1 MTTLL
6 AAAGLWQLGPLHY
19 DANQRQLS
27 NADQQ
32 LYLEPRQHQLL
43 LCLLQD
49 AGQVVSRDTLIAQ
62 VWQGRIVSDSAINR
76 AVSMLRKALASLDQ
90 HTDYIETVPK
100 LGYRLSAAG
109 NASPGTGAVA
119 AVPHV
124 LTAAPVAR
132 RQRVYALLL
141 LPMLAAIAAI
151 TWWLSVK
158 EAPHIKAGRVAPQSS
173 FNGVESQLS
182 INNAATALLYQRQ
195 ADSGHQQIWL
205 HTITDKSH
213 RVLTP
218 AEQDSRNAAISPDGS
233 QFAYVRLAAGACQL
247 MLRPILPQPT
257 TEQQTTSRLL
267 QDCPTDNTPFLSW
280 HPDGKTLYFRQRTDK
295 TQPYQIYQLHIA
307 SASVR
312 QLTLPPANYTGQG
325 DIAVA
330 ASAQQVALLRYLTAD
345 SSELLLLDPDSGSI
359 IQTQPLPL
367 RATALTWY
375 NQQILLLSAG
385 QMLYQYHLPTAK
397 LTPLY
402 QAADPVNSFV
412 VASDD
417 TLYFSTTEVSA
428 DIWHNSA
435 DAVAVLRVN
444 SSRLDIMPRL
454 SHDTEQLAFLSNRY
468 GQHQLWLQSVGGT
481 ERLLAELPGQPG
493 FVRLEWSAD
502 DSKLLFSKDGAAY
515 SVDVQTGKLHT
526 LLAAEYQV
534 AIVNWGDTP
543 DKLLYSSQRN
553 GDWQLWLHDLTSNT
567 EQQLTQ
573 HGGYSGRLWQGKLYF
588 SKYHH
593 DGLWLKDLTTTEETL
608 LLAQFDKINWLNWHI
623 DQDKLYYY
631 QPDDGIYQLE
641 LATLSSQLHLAEP
654 ARFVRHFHV
663 RRGNTLFVQHGELQ
677 GDIYRLALKS
687 E

>member
-27 NADQQ
+27 SADKQ

-43 LCLLQD
+43 LCLLQG
-49 AGQVVSRDTLIAQ
+49 AGQVVSRDTLIAK

-76 AVSMLRKALASLDQ
+76 AVSMLRKALASLDEY
-90 HTDYIETVPK
+90 TDYIETMPK
-100 LGYRLSAAG
+100 LGYRLLVAA
-109 NASPGTGAVA
+109 NTRADA
-119 AVPHV
+119 AVPH
-124 LTAAPVAR
+124 AAAATPVAR
-132 RQRVYALLL
+132 RQRFYAALLL
-141 LPMLAAIAAI
+141 PLLTAIAVIA
-151 TWWLSVK
+151 WWFIAK
-158 EAPHIKAGRVAPQSS
+158 EVPNVKAGHVAPQSS

-182 INNAATALLYQRQ
+182 INNAATVLLYQRQ
-195 ADSGHQQIWL
+195 ADNGHQQIWL
-205 HTITDKSH
+205 HKLKDNNH

-233 QFAYVRLAAGACQL
+233 RFAYVRLAAGGCQL
-247 MLRPILPQPT
+247 MLQPILPQPT
-257 TEQQTTSRLL
+257 TEQQTSSRLL
-267 QDCPTDNTPFLSW
+267 HHCPTDNTPLLSW
-280 HPDGKTLYFRQRTDK
+280 HPDGKTLYFRQRENK

-307 SASVR
+307 SAAVR
-312 QLTLPPANYTGQG
+312 QLTLPPANYTGLG

-345 SSELLLLDPDSGSI
+345 SSELLLLNPDSGSI
-359 IQTQPLPL
+359 IQMQQLPL
-367 RATALTWY
+367 RATGLTWY

-385 QMLYQYHLPTAK
+385 QMLYQYHLPTGR

-412 VASDD
+412 VASND
-417 TLYFSTTEVSA
+417 TLYFSTTEFSA
-428 DIWHNSA
+428 DIRHNSA
-435 DAVAVLRVN
+435 DAVAVPRVK

-454 SHDTEQLAFLSNRY
+454 SHDAEQLAFLSNRY

-502 DSKLLFSKDGAAY
+502 DSRLLFSKDGAAY
-515 SVDVQTGKLHT
+515 SVDVQTGKLHS

-593 DGLWLKDLTTTEETL
+593 DGLWLKDLATAEETL

-631 QPDDGIYQLE
+631 QPDEGIYQLE
-641 LATLSSQLHLAEP
+641 LATLASQLHLVEP

-663 RRGNTLFVQHGELQ
+663 RRGNTVFVQHGELQ
-677 GDIYRLALKS
+677 GDIYRLPLIQS
-687 E
+687 H